1 MILNRQILYGCVICS
16 ALIFLVGAAGADG
29 TATVNVMIGADIYP
43 GSTEMTTDEKLNLEM
58 NSIVQ
63 MLNEIDPLGLN
74 VTVYVTGDYVS
85 EFAGKAIGWDDVTVL
100 VVRGGSSAQR

>member
-16 ALIFLVGAAGADG
+16 ALIFLVGAAGATD

-43 GSTEMTTDEKLNLEM
+43 GSTEMTADEKLNLEM

-74 VTVYVTGDYVS
+74 VTVYVTGTTYRS
-85 EFAGKAIGWDDVTVL
+85 LQGRPCT
-100 VVRGGSSAQR
+100 SST